1 MPNLGKGMPGRVVH
15 VKREAYDVYVGRPSR
30 WGNPFSHK
38 PGTKARY
45 RVADRTEAIASYRR
59 WLWEEIRAGRVQ
71 LEELAAL
78 DGKTLGCWCSPA
90 PCHGEVLLEAAAWAA
105 RQLEQ
110 ERSRGRDL
118 PTGADKPRG

>member
-1 MPNLGKGMPGRVVH
+1 MPGRVVH

-78 DGKTLGCWCSPA
+78 DGKTLGCWCSPPLPWRSPA
-90 PCHGEVLLEAAAWAA
+90 RGGGMGGAAARAGTLPGA
-105 RQLEQ
+105 R
-110 ERSRGRDL
+110 SAHGRRQT
-118 PTGADKPRG
+118 P